1 MGVINDCSVLYLT
14 DCVLS
19 LVSKTKQLSR
29 TLWCSFWHFCLFD
42 GGRGILFTAL
52 LITLTLTYCVSLW
65 KEVLGSSLF
74 YSLLVNSISAVAT
87 FSYVVSADIPIN
99 ELGVLNMAVVSMLYR
114 AF

>member
-14 DCVLS
+14 DCELS

-29 TLWCSFWHFCLFD
+29 TLWCFFWHFCLFD

-52 LITLTLTYCVSLW
+52 LITLTCCVSLW

-74 YSLLVNSISAVAT
+74 CSLLLNSISAVAS
-87 FSYVVSADIPIN
+87 FLYVVSADIPIN